1 MGNKIS
7 IEEVYFNEIITGHRL
22 YVGLNIKSEYE
33 NINASKEEID
43 ERINAL
49 VCMLFKY
56 FISSNSVK
64 VKKDIIK
71 SISNIYD
78 NIYNEVP

>member
-22 YVGLNIKSEYE
+22 YVGLNIKCEYE
-33 NINASKEEID
+33 NINALQEEID

-49 VCMLFKY
+49 VCMLFEY